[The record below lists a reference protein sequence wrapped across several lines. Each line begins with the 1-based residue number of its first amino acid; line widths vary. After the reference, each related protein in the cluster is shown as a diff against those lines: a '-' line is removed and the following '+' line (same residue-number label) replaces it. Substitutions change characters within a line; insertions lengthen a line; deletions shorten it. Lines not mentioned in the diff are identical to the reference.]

1 MGSPYFS
8 NAILLLDTG
17 KREANMSLKQIAQV
31 GYYNSNITRIV
42 SKYWRMALKTMR
54 DLENPV

>member
-1 MGSPYFS
+1 VIVTEVMGSPYFS
-8 NAILLLDTG
+8 NAILSLNTG

-42 SKYWRMALKTMR
+42 SKY
-54 DLENPV
+54 

>member
-8 NAILLLDTG
+8 NAILSLNTG

-42 SKYWRMALKTMR
+42 RKYWRMALKTMW